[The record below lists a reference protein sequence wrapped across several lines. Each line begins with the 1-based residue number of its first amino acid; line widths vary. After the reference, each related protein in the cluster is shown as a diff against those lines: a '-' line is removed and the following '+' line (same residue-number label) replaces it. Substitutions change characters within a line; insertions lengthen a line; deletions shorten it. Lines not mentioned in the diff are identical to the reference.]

1 MLSSNRYSKPWGH
14 WFECQ
19 WLQKWDN
26 SACIFFWKH
35 VEKWAFNWSLCLAD
49 GTRGLIQG
57 KIPLLQL
64 VMGQWVSVARSEV
77 RGRGAGLK
85 NYRRTLCSL
94 RQSKLHTD
102 PLTWVTSNS
111 ESRYA
116 RTAVTSFVFHLP
128 FLTVNTLR
136 TAGEQH
142 NTCIEGPMTPNSQ
155 GSMIYPCSPLLLLHW
170 FITEF

>member
-26 SACIFFWKH
+26 SACIFFRKH

-94 RQSKLHTD
+94 RQSKLHTN
-102 PLTWVTSNS
+102 PLTWVTNNS
-111 ESRYA
+111 ESRYTSDILCVSFA
-116 RTAVTSFVFHLP
+116 FLDCEHSQNCRWAAQHLCRRTYDTKQPGKHDLSL
-128 FLTVNTLR
+128 
-136 TAGEQH
+136 
-142 NTCIEGPMTPNSQ
+142 
-155 GSMIYPCSPLLLLHW
+155 
-170 FITEF
+170 